1 MGTSAHATPASITA
15 ALALLTFPA
24 LDTLT
29 GRQVRGTACVWDERH
44 TLTAGI
50 AVSLGVMEASR
61 AGEPVKWYP
70 RACRDCTFRAAN
82 EQLHAHCTSGNCPN
96 DGQCPMCKGL
106 NRVIRE
112 YRR

>member
-1 MGTSAHATPASITA
+1 MSAETRRAHNITD
-15 ALALLTFPA
+15 ALALLTLPP

-50 AVSLGVMEASR
+50 AVGLGVMEASR
-61 AGEPVKWYP
+61 AGAPVTWYP
-70 RACRDCTFRAAN
+70 RACRDCTFRAAA
-82 EQLHAHCTSGNCPN
+82 EQLHTHATGGDCP
-96 DGQCPMCKGL
+96 DDMDRCAICRGL

-112 YRR
+112 YGR